1 MECQSVNHNTFVIE
15 RSFPATPERV
25 FSAFSDP
32 AKKIRWYGD
41 GRTMEVLEF
50 KIDFRVGGHD
60 RTRYR
65 TSQDSP
71 LKGAILRN
79 DSYYLEIQPERRIVI
94 AYSMGIETAGDNRP
108 FSASIATFEMMPTE
122 TGTDLHFTEQSAFFE
137 GADGPEMRKNGWTG
151 LLKKL
156 ADALAE

>member
-1 MECQSVNHNTFVIE
+1 MQTQSATHSSFVIE

-32 AKKIRWYGD
+32 AKKIRWYAD
-41 GRTMEVLEF
+41 GRTMDVLEF

-65 TSQDSP
+65 MSQDSP
-71 LKGAILRN
+71 LKGAILRT
-79 DSYYLEIQPERRIVI
+79 DAYYMEIQPERRIVI

-108 FSASIATFEMMPTE
+108 FSASIATFELTPTE

-137 GADGPEMRKNGWTG
+137 SADGPERRKHGWTS
-151 LLKKL
+151 LLEKL
-156 ADALAE
+156 AAALAE